1 MADDSSSV
9 NLQFALIELKQKEE
23 EPPIGADFV
32 SLVCADQR
40 TGGSVNQRFHI
51 SGEGGLNRC

>member
-1 MADDSSSV
+1 
-9 NLQFALIELKQKEE
+9 LIEPKQKEE

-40 TGGSVNQRFHI
+40 TGGSVNQRFYI